1 MVFCCLYDNPKNRE
15 VAKAMIDNHF
25 KVTNERYVLLT
36 DGKKLH
42 LRKETEKKAALMLNM
57 IEI

>member
-1 MVFCCLYDNPKNRE
+1 MVFCCMYDNIKNRE
-15 VAKAMIDNHF
+15 IAKAMIDNHY
-25 KVTNERYVLLT
+25 KCTNEKYILLT